1 MGEPKELVLLSKA
14 QRAIAQAGSVDEVKE
29 LRDKAAAVRAYA
41 QKARLGKH
49 LVIEAAAVRIR
60 AERRLGQML
69 GETELADSA
78 PGNQYTDPAQHPASA
93 AVLLD
98 DLGITK
104 NESSRSQ
111 RIAQLPDD
119 SFEQYLAGCVETGR
133 EPTFAGLLRL
143 LRAADASSTEP
154 NSDRAGADH
163 HDARSS
169 RPTIDVDFST
179 LLAVPPWPGFQ
190 SPGQPP
196 ITTDALCDLPMAR
209 QGHEH
214 AHLYLWTSSRLL
226 VDGLDVMEAWGFTY
240 HASFVVVYED
250 ERQGTPWGDT
260 HRLLLA
266 GARGGRRYGQCH
278 SRSWLHHPRPGDNF
292 VPPEIIEM
300 IEAISPGPYV
310 LLSAAQESPGE
321 EWTCFP
327 FESAA

>member
-1 MGEPKELVLLSKA
+1 
-14 QRAIAQAGSVDEVKE
+14 
-29 LRDKAAAVRAYA
+29 
-41 QKARLGKH
+41 
-49 LVIEAAAVRIR
+49 
-60 AERRLGQML
+60 
-69 GETELADSA
+69 
-78 PGNQYTDPAQHPASA
+78 
-93 AVLLD
+93 
-98 DLGITK
+98 
-104 NESSRSQ
+104 
-111 RIAQLPDD
+111 
-119 SFEQYLAGCVETGR
+119 
-133 EPTFAGLLRL
+133 
-143 LRAADASSTEP
+143 
-154 NSDRAGADH
+154 
-163 HDARSS
+163 
-169 RPTIDVDFST
+169 
-179 LLAVPPWPGFQ
+179 
-190 SPGQPP
+190 
-196 ITTDALCDLPMAR
+196 MAR

-250 ERQGTPWGDT
+250 ERQGTPWGDA

-300 IEAISPGPYV
+300 IEAVSPGPYV